1 MAMLLGDDGKPLSM
15 RVSSGLGAAMGILDI
30 FKGKLVDPTLY
41 PGVHAG
47 GDVVTTTL
55 DAVVKWGRKSSLWPM
70 PFGTACCAIE
80 FMAVSLSHYDLAR
93 FGAEVL
99 RFSPRQADLM
109 FVAGTVPDKLAP
121 VMKMIYD
128 QMPEPKWVISMGVC
142 ASSGGFYRSY
152 HVMQGIDEV
161 IPVDVYVPGCP
172 PAPEG
177 LIAAIMK
184 IQEKIKNG
192 EQAKRPQGENRLG
205 APGDG
210 AIDRRARRH
219 AWALDDAERA
229 KQGLKPRGVLE
240 LRVLPTQEDKPVS
253 HG

>member
-1 MAMLLGDDGKPLSM
+1 
-15 RVSSGLGAAMGILDI
+15 MGILDI
-30 FKGKLVDPTLY
+30 FKGKLLDPTAY

-47 GDVVTTTL
+47 GDVITTTV
-55 DAVVKWGRKSSLWPM
+55 DAVVKWGRKSSIWPM

-80 FMAVSLSHYDLAR
+80 FMAVSLSHYDIAR
-93 FGAEVL
+93 FGSEVL

-109 FVAGTVPDKLAP
+109 FVAGTIVDKQGP
-121 VMKMIYD
+121 VLKTIYD

-152 HVMQGIDEV
+152 HTMQGIDEI

-172 PAPEG
+172 PSPEA
-177 LIAAIMK
+177 LLRALMK
-184 IQEKIKNG
+184 IQERIKNG
-192 EQAKRPQGENRLG
+192 EQAKRPQGEHRLG
-205 APGDG
+205 ALGDG
-210 AIDRRARRH
+210 AIDRRERRH

-229 KQGLKPRGVLE
+229 KQGLPPRGTLE
-240 LRVLPTQEDKPVS
+240 LKVLPQQDDEAH